1 MLLRVSLT
9 YIAYLDEFGHI
20 GPYISRL
27 DPRHND
33 SPVFG
38 LAGLVLPVEEV
49 RSFGTWFYKR
59 KSELLAYEIARSGKP
74 AAIWEKKGAALYTV
88 TNVARYQ
95 ELRNFTNRLFNKIA
109 AINGFV
115 FYVGQGKPHSVAE
128 HDPNAL
134 YGYILREAIKRIDQH
149 CEEDCNPS
157 ERFLLTL
164 DEHDQRDALI
174 TQAALAMYGA
184 ERRRCLIEPPFQVES
199 HRYQTMQA
207 ADWIA
212 GLVGRLG
219 AYWKA
224 PDEYSENA
232 IFQSYFAARLNQCAL
247 RSGIRD

>member
-1 MLLRVSLT
+1 MTVT

-20 GPYISRL
+20 GPYISRD

-38 LAGLVLPVEEV
+38 LAGLVLPIEEV
-49 RSFGTWFYKR
+49 RSFGTWFYQR
-59 KSELLAYEIARSGKP
+59 KSELLAFEIERSGTP
-74 AAIWEKKGAALYTV
+74 AAIWEKKGSALYTV
-88 TNVARYQ
+88 KNVETYQ
-95 ELRNFTNRLFNKIA
+95 ELRHFTSRMFNKIKA
-109 AINGFV
+109 VGGFA
-115 FYVGQGKPHSVAE
+115 FYVGQGKPHSAEE

-134 YGYILREAIKRIDQH
+134 YRHILREAIKRIDQH
-149 CEEDCNPS
+149 CEEDCDPC

-174 TQAALAMYGA
+174 TQAAVAMYGA
-184 ERRRCLIEPPFQVES
+184 DRRRCLVEPPFQVES

-224 PDEYSENA
+224 PDEFPENE
-232 IFQSYFAARLNQCAL
+232 IFARYFATRVHSCAV